1 MSLMSNVQR
10 RRSGIYECRVQLP
23 KKIAGKLAPE
33 HLRRS
38 FPDLINSKTGCFKH
52 EIARSLNTSD
62 PETAKKLGRK
72 ESPRLHD
79 MIERAVAALA
89 HRRAPQAAVDFEEIA
104 NDIAADLLSWD
115 EEEREGDDRRHLA
128 PAMGRAAFHDLVPL
142 ALDRDELGMEQDHF
156 IAHGEHLQDEAAQYR
171 EALARR
177 DTSII
182 EPEVARL
189 LKRRGMSLPEDA
201 KKRREL
207 HLRALEAAVSA
218 FDMMK
223 QRQRGEVVANALPS
237 GEQLGPRLSEAFD
250 LWKAGGGAKGA
261 KKPNRNTIVEA
272 ENIVLRFQEW
282 HGDWR
287 LGVITKS
294 HAREFRDA
302 LAKMPSRLP
311 EKLRRLPLKELLKRD
326 LSDLPPRSATTVN
339 KQLTILAAIVSN
351 AQRDGLLDGMPS
363 FVNPFDKD
371 VKLRIDAREIEE
383 REPFDV
389 ADLRALFGTAVF
401 TEGKRPKGGGGEAA
415 FWFPLIALFSGMRL
429 SEMAGLL
436 IGDLRRDE
444 ESRRWFFDVRPNS
457 ERSVKNASS
466 IRRVPVHRELERIG
480 LLRYRESLSAK
491 GSRLDDPLWPDVG
504 SAEKS

>member
-1 MSLMSNVQR
+1 MVQQGGTVSLMSNVQR

-38 FPDLINSKTGCFKH
+38 FPDLINAKTGCFKH

-79 MIERAVAALA
+79 IIERAVAALA

-104 NDIAADLLSWD
+104 NDIAADFLSWD
-115 EEEREGDDRRHLA
+115 EEEREGDDRRHLPA
-128 PAMGRAAFHDLVPL
+128 AMGRSALPDLVPL
-142 ALDRDELGMEQDHF
+142 AFDRDELGMEQDHF
-156 IAHGEHLQDEAAQYR
+156 IAHG
-171 EALARR
+171 
-177 DTSII
+177 
-182 EPEVARL
+182 
-189 LKRRGMSLPEDA
+189 
-201 KKRREL
+201 
-207 HLRALEAAVSA
+207 VS
-218 FDMMK
+218 
-223 QRQRGEVVANALPS
+223 
-237 GEQLGPRLSEAFD
+237 
-250 LWKAGGGAKGA
+250 
-261 KKPNRNTIVEA
+261 TA
-272 ENIVLRFQEW
+272 ENIVLRFKEW

-287 LGVITKS
+287 LGVITKA

-311 EKLRRLPLKELLKRD
+311 DRLRKLPLKELLRRD

-351 AQRDGLLDGMPS
+351 AQRDGLLDSMPS
-363 FVNPFDKD
+363 FVSPFDKD

-401 TEGKRPKGGGGEAA
+401 SEGKRPKGGGGEAA

-444 ESRRWFFDVRPNS
+444 ETGRWFFDVRPNS

-491 GSRLDDPLWPDVG
+491 GSRLDDSLWPDVG
-504 SAEKS
+504 SAEKSEDRATTPWSKWFGRYLRTKAGITSSRKVFHSFRHTFKRMARSAELSEELHDALTGHSGGGRVGRSYGRGYAFDTFASAIDRLAMPNETGLSSLTWPMR